1 MIAYIACLRRREF
14 YPSLMRALR
23 DESRRL
29 RGGLMANLL
38 EIAGR
43 ETLSQLDYVGSLN
56 IQLWATLRGMRA
68 ALPLVGNRHRWR
80 AAVHQMLEIGVE
92 ALPMVALLAMCSGF
106 ILAMQGASELR
117 RFGALHFVIDLVAV
131 GFTRELG
138 PLLTAI
144 AVSGRS
150 GSAFAAEIGTMKV
163 TEEID
168 ALKVMAFEPV
178 EFVLAPKY
186 LAALV
191 AVPCLSIV
199 ANLFGILAGGLF
211 MFFSTHLGLL
221 LYFRSVLNSIVL
233 RDVLAGLIKAVAFAT
248 IIAHVGCLEGL
259 RVRGGPEAVGRST
272 TSAVVR
278 STFLVIVADAIF
290 TTIFYFVGKT

>member
-1 MIAYIACLRRREF
+1 
-14 YPSLMRALR
+14 
-23 DESRRL
+23 
-29 RGGLMANLL
+29 MANVL

-43 ETLSQLDYVGSLN
+43 ETLSQLDYVGRLN

-68 ALPLVGNRHRWR
+68 SLPLVGNRHRWR
-80 AAVHQMLEIGVE
+80 AAVHQMLEIGVD
-92 ALPMVALLAMCSGF
+92 ALPMVGLLAMCSGF

-117 RFGALHFVIDLVAV
+117 RFGALHYVIDLVAV

-138 PLLTAI
+138 PLITAI

-178 EFVLAPKY
+178 EFVLAPKF

-199 ANLFGILAGGLF
+199 SNLFGILAGGLF
-211 MFFSTHLGLL
+211 MFFSTHLTLP
-221 LYFRSVLNSIVL
+221 LYFHSVLNSIRL
-233 RDVLAGLIKAVAFAT
+233 RDVVAGLIKSVAFAT
-248 IIAHVGCLEGL
+248 IIAQVGCLEGL

-290 TTIFYFVGKT
+290 TTIFYFVGNS

>member
-1 MIAYIACLRRREF
+1 
-14 YPSLMRALR
+14 
-23 DESRRL
+23 
-29 RGGLMANLL
+29 MANVF

-43 ETLSQLDYVGSLN
+43 ETLKQLDYVGSLN
-56 IQLWATLRGMRA
+56 SQLWATLRGMRE
-68 ALPLVGNRHRWR
+68 ALPLIGNRHRWR
-80 AAVHQMLEIGVE
+80 AAVHQMLEVGVD

-117 RFGALHFVIDLVAV
+117 RFGALHYVIDLVAV

-150 GSAFAAEIGTMKV
+150 GSAFAAEIGTMTV

-168 ALKVMAFEPV
+168 ALRVMAFEPV

-186 LAALV
+186 LATLV
-191 AVPCLSIV
+191 VVPCLGIV

-221 LYFRSVLNSIVL
+221 LYFRSVLTSIKL
-233 RDVLAGLIKAVAFAT
+233 EDVVAGLIKSVAFAT

-290 TTIFYFVGKT
+290 TSIFYFVGKS

>member
-1 MIAYIACLRRREF
+1 MSNVF
-14 YPSLMRALR
+14 
-23 DESRRL
+23 
-29 RGGLMANLL
+29 

-43 ETLSQLDYVGSLN
+43 ETLIQLDYVGSLN
-56 IQLWATLRGMRA
+56 IQLWATLRAMPS
-68 ALPLVGNRHRWR
+68 ALPLIGNRHRWR
-80 AAVHQMLEIGVE
+80 AAVQQMLEIGVD

-117 RFGALHFVIDLVAV
+117 RFGAVQFVTDLVAI
-131 GFTRELG
+131 GFARELG
-138 PLLTAI
+138 PLITAI

-168 ALKVMAFEPV
+168 ALKVMAFDPV
-178 EFVLAPKY
+178 EFVIAPKF

-199 ANLFGILAGGLF
+199 SNLFGILAGGLF
-211 MFFSTHLGLL
+211 MFFSTRLSLL
-221 LYFRSVLNSIVL
+221 LYFKFVLTSITL
-233 RDVLAGLIKAVAFAT
+233 RDVVAGLIKSLAFAT
-248 IIAHVGCLEGL
+248 IVAHVGCLEGF

-272 TSAVVR
+272 TIAVVR
-278 STFLVIVADAIF
+278 STFLVIVADAVF
-290 TTIFYFVGKT
+290 TAIFYFAGRV